1 VGFLHNWAEKY
12 DTTKGEIVMKNNLSD
27 IGMFKNGVADALL
40 NGRMNEERQS
50 SFYYKQGYD
59 FGLVMWNEL
68 DESDNNDEDFSSIRE
83 K

>member
-1 VGFLHNWAEKY
+1 MRGTRKVLQERL
-12 DTTKGEIVMKNNLSD
+12 DR
-27 IGMFKNGVADALL
+27 FKHGVADALL